1 MSTDTPLVHVDRRDD
16 GVALVTLDNPKVNAL
31 SRELLRQLEAAAG
44 GLAAD
49 PPGAVVVTGGDRI
62 FAAGADIAEFGG
74 PEEARAVGGGFRRAL
89 DAVAAIPRCVIAAI
103 SGFAL
108 GGGCELALACDL
120 RIASERAKLGQPEIL
135 LGIIPGG
142 GGTQRLARLVGPARA
157 KDLVL
162 TGRQVAADEA
172 LRIGLVDEVVPPDE
186 LHPRAIALAAELARG
201 AVVAQ
206 EFAKRAIDRGLEG
219 PLDAGLA
226 LEQDLFAEVFATE
239 DARDRYGVVPG
250 ARPRQGH
257 VRRPVGTGGIDGWG
271 PSAGAGRLRRA
282 ALRRAARARCLRCL
296 RPL

>member
-1 MSTDTPLVHVDRRDD
+1 MPTDTSLVHVDRRDD

-31 SRELLRQLEAAAG
+31 SRELLQQLEAAAG
-44 GLAAD
+44 DLTAD

-74 PEEARAVGGGFRRAL
+74 PDEARAVGGSFRRAL

-142 GGTQRLARLVGPARA
+142 GGTQRLARLVGPAKA
-157 KDLVL
+157 KELVL

-172 LRIGLVDEVVPPDE
+172 LRIGLVDEVVAPDE
-186 LHPRAIALAAELARG
+186 LHARALGLAAELARG

-206 EFAKRAIDRGLEG
+206 GLAKRAIDQGLEG
-219 PLDAGLA
+219 PLDGGLA

-239 DARDRYGVVPG
+239 DARIGVASFLEHGPG
-250 ARPRQGH
+250 KATF
-257 VRRPVGTGGIDGWG
+257 VG
-271 PSAGAGRLRRA
+271 R
-282 ALRRAARARCLRCL
+282 
-296 RPL
+296 

>member
-31 SRELLRQLEAAAG
+31 SRELLSQLEAAAG

-120 RIASERAKLGQPEIL
+120 RIASERAKFGQPEIL

-142 GGTQRLARLVGPARA
+142 GGTQRLARLVGPAKA

-172 LRIGLVDEVVPPDE
+172 LRIGLVDGVVPPDE
-186 LHPRAIALAAELARG
+186 LHPRALALAAELSRG

-219 PLDAGLA
+219 PLGSGLA

-239 DARDRYGVVPG
+239 DARIGVASFLEHGPG
-250 ARPRQGH
+250 KAAF
-257 VRRPVGTGGIDGWG
+257 VG
-271 PSAGAGRLRRA
+271 R
-282 ALRRAARARCLRCL
+282 
-296 RPL
+296 